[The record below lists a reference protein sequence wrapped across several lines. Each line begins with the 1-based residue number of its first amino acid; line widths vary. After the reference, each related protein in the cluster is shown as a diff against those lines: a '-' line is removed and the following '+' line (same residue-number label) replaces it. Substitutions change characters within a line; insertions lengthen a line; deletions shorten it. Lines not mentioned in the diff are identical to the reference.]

1 MSNPDN
7 KPKKQKGFLKL
18 NKEQKQ
24 YLKDLWK
31 DCVLTYWRLFGTIPI
46 GQDLT
51 EMKEHALDELEEQYN
66 LWLKRKDPGFKAYF
80 QSMTLVHINHELERK
95 ENISRNEK
103 KQLYAQLI
111 PQVKSLIKDVDNH
124 EGALSNV
131 AALLHDTLPY
141 FVWVGFYIVRNAQLE
156 LGPFQGPVACYT
168 ISKGKGVCG
177 TAWQKAETI
186 VVPDVEQFPGHIAC
200 SSKSR
205 SEIVVPI
212 KKNGE
217 VVAVLDVD
225 STGLNTFSEE
235 DKDGLE
241 KVAEIVSELL

>member
-1 MSNPDN
+1 MSNPN
-7 KPKKQKGFLKL
+7 
-18 NKEQKQ
+18 
-24 YLKDLWK
+24 
-31 DCVLTYWRLFGTIPI
+31 
-46 GQDLT
+46 
-51 EMKEHALDELEEQYN
+51 
-66 LWLKRKDPGFKAYF
+66 
-80 QSMTLVHINHELERK
+80 
-95 ENISRNEK
+95 NIQK
-103 KQLYAQLI
+103 KQLYVELI
-111 PQVKSLIKDVDNH
+111 PQIKSMIDGIDNQV
-124 EGALSNV
+124 GALANV

-141 FVWVGFYIVRNAQLE
+141 FFWVGFYIVRKNQLE

-177 TAWQKAETI
+177 TAWDKADTI

-212 KKNGE
+212 RRNGE

-241 KVAEIVSELL
+241 KVAELVSDLF